1 MRLIDLIENIELSF
15 PKYSV
20 IFEVKDNNRILAGKN
35 FIMFDVTTPLDL
47 VDYPALINDDEIE
60 ISEIRGLIKRAL
72 KIEFRFID
80 ILEGYSDFVAED
92 TIQAVEIEECSDSRI
107 DLRDLS
113 QEIESAILDG
123 KLPHDVE
130 GLEVRVNIIRL
141 ED

>member
-47 VDYPALINDDEIE
+47 VDYLALINDDEIE